1 MSQQNHEYLDVVK
14 LLVKNFRED
23 KPLLD
28 GAVLFHGSRFGDQT
42 PGKDS
47 PDMLHAHLLPQVA
60 ASYTHN
66 WQKGDAFIDTYPID
80 RENTKFFAN
89 LNLDNHLKGE
99 KATAYSVQ
107 DVERGIRPMV
117 ENLAYLPSISK
128 GYEQNVERL
137 EKFIKSSFYEAGVP
151 VQRDG
156 EQPKPQDKFY
166 YTGDPTATSTKDVLN
181 NMERVTPVN
190 EARAKEA
197 FAMGRSSDA
206 AKAIDGIDATHP
218 EASRAFQVLRGAV
231 QRDQASNVLAK
242 HGDKPLMDF
251 VTATRNEPSSDSQS
265 RVLRLAQGLAQSL
278 DSQDHNVRTR
288 ALTVTGQLAKLDP
301 DMATLKDVGQ
311 QVSKVNQSVQAASRE
326 ETREQAA
333 ANFINQKSEP
343 SNSQERGFAR

>member
-28 GAVLFHGSRFGDQT
+28 GAVLFQGSRFGDQA
-42 PGKDS
+42 PGKDT
-47 PDMLHAHLLPQVA
+47 PDVLHGHLLPQIA

-66 WQKGDAFIDTYPID
+66 WQKGDAFIDTYPVD

-107 DVERGIRPMV
+107 DVERAIRPMV

-128 GYEQNVERL
+128 GYDQNVDRL
-137 EKFIKSSFYEAGVP
+137 EKFIKASFYEAGVP
-151 VQRDG
+151 VQREG
-156 EQPKPQDKFY
+156 EQNKPQDKFF
-166 YTGDPTATSTKDVLN
+166 YTGDPTATSTKDVLS

-190 EARAKEA
+190 EARAKET
-197 FAMGRSSDA
+197 FAHGRSSDA

-231 QRDQASNVLAK
+231 QRDQATNVLAK
-242 HGDKPLMDF
+242 HGEKPLADF
-251 VTATRNEPSSDSQS
+251 VTAARNEPSSENQS
-265 RVLRLAQGLAQSL
+265 RVVRLAQGLALSL

-288 ALTVTGQLAKLDP
+288 ALTVTGELAKLDP
-301 DMATLKDVGQ
+301 DKATLKDVAQ
-311 QVSKVNQSVQAASRE
+311 QVSRVNSAVQSASRE
-326 ETREQAA
+326 ETREQGA
-333 ANFINQKSEP
+333 ANFINQKTGP
-343 SNSQERGFAR
+343 SSTQERSLVR